1 MSASMT
7 ITGAP
12 LAARCRTNND
22 DSVVLPLPP
31 LPTNAIFTVAS
42 LIWTVTVVPSRNV
55 VTSIGCPGQKHQR
68 SVNLWTTRVAHSQV
82 IEYENHFHLLR
93 GGHARQASVSPEA
106 VVEPAAGDAAARGGA
121 AGHIAG
127 GSPLVVAGP
136 HIFAG
141 YAPGPIGQGRS
152 RAQSGHSPKISTVW
166 STSMKPASLATR
178 CVQRSTA
185 RPSTSTL
192 RPQERHVTW

>member
-55 VTSIGCPGQKHQR
+55 VTSIGCPGQKHHQCATFADSPR
-68 SVNLWTTRVAHSQV
+68 VMLSAALSIRDNTRHP
-82 IEYENHFHLLR
+82 NW
-93 GGHARQASVSPEA
+93 RQ
-106 VVEPAAGDAAARGGA
+106 
-121 AGHIAG
+121 
-127 GSPLVVAGP
+127 
-136 HIFAG
+136 
-141 YAPGPIGQGRS
+141 
-152 RAQSGHSPKISTVW
+152 TM
-166 STSMKPASLATR
+166 SMASLA
-178 CVQRSTA
+178 Q
-185 RPSTSTL
+185 PEQQQQLQWLDGGTL
-192 RPQERHVTW
+192 AILLHGEATDGQLTVGRFDVSEGEAPPLHMH